1 MNFQIPTPIDCLK
14 GMRGQALRL
23 GPHVLTIKG
32 TKLLKNPAISKT
44 ISVII
49 LAIFFI
55 TLEYLFKL
63 SDNQIFQRILK
74 EEKFIV
80 DFFLNSSNAKNI

>member
-1 MNFQIPTPIDCLK
+1 MDRHHKTLEDFCGKPK
-14 GMRGQALRL
+14 SFFE
-23 GPHVLTIKG
+23 
-32 TKLLKNPAISKT
+32 KNPAISKT
-44 ISVII
+44 ISLII

-74 EEKFIV
+74 EEKFFV

>member
-1 MNFQIPTPIDCLK
+1 MDHHHKTLEDFCGKPK
-14 GMRGQALRL
+14 SFFE
-23 GPHVLTIKG
+23 
-32 TKLLKNPAISKT
+32 KNPAISKT

>member
-1 MNFQIPTPIDCLK
+1 MDHHHKMLEDFCGKPK
-14 GMRGQALRL
+14 SFFE
-23 GPHVLTIKG
+23 
-32 TKLLKNPAISKT
+32 KNPAISKT
-44 ISVII
+44 ISFII